1 MTTDGLVPLADARS
15 STSRGTRTVLVPGV
29 LALLPQYAG
38 HHDPVADLRAA
49 CRAAVAWLCESEE
62 PVAVHAS
69 HQGLRVARHLVGEA
83 GGTVRA
89 GHPVDDRPTPTLV
102 VGNGSARRT
111 EKAPGHLDPR
121 AAAFDA
127 DLGRA
132 LTRPDPAALAALDET
147 LARELWADV
156 RVAALAGRGGAER

>member
-1 MTTDGLVPLADARS
+1 M
-15 STSRGTRTVLVPGV
+15 
-29 LALLPQYAG
+29 
-38 HHDPVADLRAA
+38 
-49 CRAAVAWLCESEE
+49 AWLCESGE

-69 HQGLRVARHLVGEA
+69 HQGLRVAEHLVGEA
-83 GGTVRA
+83 AGTVRA
-89 GHPVDDRPTPTLV
+89 GHPVDDRPAPTLV

-156 RVAALAGRGGAER
+156 RSLRWLGAEVLDGEEQATVDYDGDPHGVQYLVVRWETRGR